1 MQNAGNDR
9 SDGHIDS
16 FYAASVARVA
26 EQPPLD
32 RDRSAKVCVVGGGLT
47 GLSLALELANRD
59 IDVVVLEARRLG
71 WAASGRNGGQALVG
85 FTGEMANLRR
95 LVGAETARALWDM
108 SVDGVALI
116 EQRCAEHGIDC
127 DLRHGTL
134 TAVTSERNMAAHA
147 AWRDEAAAYGYDHLE
162 PLDRAGIRGE
172 IASDRYC
179 GGLLDSHGR
188 HLNPLKYCLGL
199 ARAVIEAGV
208 TVHEKSPVTRI
219 DPGAPLSVHTRRGNV
234 KADHVVL
241 ACNAYLGGLNPAAHR
256 QIMPVTSYVCATEPL
271 GETRARALIP
281 NDIAIC
287 DDRHVLDYYRTSA
300 DHRLLFGGAASYSA
314 RTRNDLRAFMRRRVL
329 RVFPQLG
336 DVGIDHAWSGKL
348 AITRNRFPDLGVLA
362 ANLTYAQGYSGHGLA
377 FSGIAGRALAAAI
390 FGDRRDFE
398 ALASIPH
405 QPFPGGRRFRAP
417 LLVLG
422 QLWYRLKDAL

>member
-1 MQNAGNDR
+1 MQSAGNDR

-16 FYAASVARVA
+16 FYAATVARVG

-47 GLSLALELANRD
+47 GLALALELANRD

-85 FTGEMANLRR
+85 FTGEMADLRR
-95 LVGAETARALWDM
+95 LVGAETARTLWDM
-108 SVDGVALI
+108 SVAGVALI
-116 EQRCAEHGIDC
+116 EQRCAEYGIDC
-127 DLRHGTL
+127 DLRRGTL
-134 TAVTSERNMAAHA
+134 TAVTAERNMAAHA
-147 AWRDEAAAYGYDHLE
+147 AWRDEAAAYGYDQLDL
-162 PLDRAGIRGE
+162 LDRAGIRGE
-172 IASDRYC
+172 IASDRYH
-179 GGLLDSHGR
+179 GGVLDSHGR

-199 ARAVIEAGV
+199 ARAAIEAGV
-208 TVHEKSPVTRI
+208 TVYEKSPVTRI
-219 DPGAPLSVHTRRGNV
+219 DPGASLSVHTQRGIV

-241 ACNAYLGGLNPAAHR
+241 ACNAYLGDLNKSAHR
-256 QIMPVTSYVCATEPL
+256 RIMPVTSYVCATEPL
-271 GETRARALIP
+271 GEARARALIP
-281 NDIAIC
+281 NDYAIC

-314 RTRNDLRAFMRRRVL
+314 RTPNDLRAFMRQRVL
-329 RVFPQLG
+329 RVFPQLA
-336 DVGIDHAWSGKL
+336 DVAFDHAWSGKL

-362 ANLTYAQGYSGHGLA
+362 ANLTYTQGYSGHGLA

-390 FGDRRDFE
+390 VGDRRDFD
-398 ALASIPH
+398 AIASIPH
-405 QPFPGGRRFRAP
+405 QPFPGGQRLRTP